1 MGGRVTRTP
10 VKVTITYCAECGY
23 EPQAL
28 ELTKALMYDFGAQLS
43 AIELIPWESGTFDVS
58 VDGSLVH
65 SMKRDGGFPEPATV
79 KTAVRV
85 RLASPPPV

>member
-1 MGGRVTRTP
+1 MTGKP

-28 ELTKALMYDFGAQLS
+28 DLTKALMYEFGAGLS

-58 VDGSLVH
+58 VDGALVH
-65 SMKRDGGFPEPATV
+65 SMKRHGGFPEHAAV
-79 KTAVRV
+79 KSAVRA
-85 RLASPPPV
+85 RLRTTPVV